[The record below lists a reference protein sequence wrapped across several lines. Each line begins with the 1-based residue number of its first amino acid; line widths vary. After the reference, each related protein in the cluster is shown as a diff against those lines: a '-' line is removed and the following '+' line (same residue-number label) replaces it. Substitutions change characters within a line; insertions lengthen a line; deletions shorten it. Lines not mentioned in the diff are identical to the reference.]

1 MATQHAQPIVRLIEE
16 LARLPGV
23 GAKTA
28 SRLAMHILRSSREDA
43 ENLARA
49 ILEVKEKI
57 RLCSLCFNLT
67 DQDSCRICQD
77 PRRDGEVICV
87 VSGPEDLMALEKS
100 GSFRGLYHLLHG
112 VLSPL
117 EGVGPKDLRIGELL
131 SRLQGGKVKEV
142 ILATNP
148 SVEGEATAQ
157 YLSQIIKPLGV
168 RVTRI
173 ARGVPMG
180 GDLQYIDR
188 VTLSKSLEN
197 RSPL

>member
-1 MATQHAQPIVRLIEE
+1 MATQHAQPITRLIEE
-16 LARLPGV
+16 LTKLPGV

-49 ILEVKEKI
+49 IREVKEKI

-67 DQDSCRICQD
+67 DQDPCRICQD
-77 PRRDGEVICV
+77 PKRDGEVICV
-87 VSGPEDLMALEKS
+87 VSGPEDLMAVEKS
-100 GSFRGLYHLLHG
+100 GSFRGIYHVLHG

-117 EGVGPKDLRIGELL
+117 EGVGPQDLRIGELL
-131 SRLQGGKVKEV
+131 ARLQGGQVKEV

-180 GDLQYIDR
+180 GDLQYIDQ

>member
-1 MATQHAQPIVRLIEE
+1 MATQHAQPITRLIEE
-16 LARLPGV
+16 LTRLPGV

-67 DQDSCRICQD
+67 DQDPCRFCQD
-77 PRRDGEVICV
+77 PRRDGEIICV
-87 VSGPEDLMALEKS
+87 ISGPEDLMAVEKS
-100 GSFRGLYHLLHG
+100 GSFRGLYHVLHG

-117 EGVGPKDLRIGELL
+117 EGVTPKDLRIGELL

-180 GDLQYIDR
+180 GDLQYIDQ

>member
-1 MATQHAQPIVRLIEE
+1 MPIQHAQPISRLIQE
-16 LARLPGV
+16 LTKLPGI
-23 GAKTA
+23 GEKTA
-28 SRLAMHILRSSREDA
+28 SRLAMHILRASKEDA
-43 ENLARA
+43 EGLARS

-57 RLCSLCFNLT
+57 RLCSQCFNLT
-67 DQDSCRICQD
+67 EQDPCRICQD
-77 PRRDGEVICV
+77 PRRNGEVICV

-100 GSFRGLYHLLHG
+100 GSFRGLYHVLHG

-117 EGVGPKDLRIGELL
+117 EGVGPKDLRVSELL

-142 ILATNP
+142 IVATNP

-157 YLSQIIKPLGV
+157 YLSQIIKPLSI

-180 GDLQYIDR
+180 GDLQYIDAI
-188 VTLSKSLEN
+188 TLSKSLEN
-197 RSPL
+197 RNPL

>member
-1 MATQHAQPIVRLIEE
+1 MGPQHAQPISRLIQE
-16 LARLPGV
+16 LTKLPGV

-43 ENLARA
+43 ENLAGA

-67 DQDSCRICQD
+67 DQDPCRICQD

-100 GSFRGLYHLLHG
+100 GSFRGLYHVLHG

-117 EGVGPKDLRIGELL
+117 EGVGPKDLRISELL

-157 YLSQIIKPLGV
+157 YLSQIIKPLGI

-180 GDLQYIDR
+180 GDLQYIDEA
-188 VTLSKSLEN
+188 TLSKSLEN
-197 RSPL
+197 RSPM

>member
-1 MATQHAQPIVRLIEE
+1 MATQHAQPIARLIEE
-16 LARLPGV
+16 LTRLPGV

-67 DQDSCRICQD
+67 DQDPCRICQD

-100 GSFRGLYHLLHG
+100 GSFRGRYHVLHG

-157 YLSQIIKPLGV
+157 YLSQIIKPLNV

-180 GDLQYIDR
+180 GDLQYIDQ

>member
-1 MATQHAQPIVRLIEE
+1 MSIQHAQPISRLIQE
-16 LARLPGV
+16 LTKLPGV
-23 GAKTA
+23 GEKTA
-28 SRLAMHILRSSREDA
+28 SRLAMHILRASKEDA
-43 ENLARA
+43 ESLARA

-67 DQDSCRICQD
+67 DQDPCRICQD
-77 PRRDGEVICV
+77 PKRDGEVICV

-100 GSFRGLYHLLHG
+100 GSFRGLYHVLQG

-117 EGVGPKDLRIGELL
+117 EGVGPRDLRISELL
-131 SRLQGGKVKEV
+131 SRLRGGRVKEV

-157 YLSQIIKPLGV
+157 YLSQNIKPLGI

-180 GDLQYIDR
+180 GDLQYIDE

-197 RSPL
+197 RSPI

>member
-1 MATQHAQPIVRLIEE
+1 MAIQHAQPISRLIQE
-16 LARLPGV
+16 LTKLPGV
-23 GAKTA
+23 GEKTA
-28 SRLAMHILRSSREDA
+28 SRLAMHILRVSREDA
-43 ENLARA
+43 ESLARA

-57 RLCSLCFNLT
+57 RPCSLCFNLT
-67 DQDSCRICQD
+67 DQDPCRICRD
-77 PRRDGEVICV
+77 PKRDGEVICV
-87 VSGPEDLMALEKS
+87 VSGPEDLIALEKS
-100 GSFRGLYHLLHG
+100 GGFRGLYHVLHG

-117 EGVGPKDLRIGELL
+117 EGVGPKDLRISELL
-131 SRLQGGKVKEV
+131 SRLRGEKVKEV

-157 YLSQIIKPLGV
+157 YLSQIIKPLGI

-180 GDLQYIDR
+180 GDLQYIDE

-197 RSPL
+197 RSPI

>member
-1 MATQHAQPIVRLIEE
+1 MTTQHAQPITRLIQE
-16 LARLPGV
+16 LTKLPGV

-43 ENLARA
+43 ESLARA

-67 DQDSCRICQD
+67 DQDPCRICQD
-77 PRRDGEVICV
+77 PRRDREVICV
-87 VSGPEDLMALEKS
+87 VSGPEDLMALERS
-100 GSFRGLYHLLHG
+100 GSFRGLYHVLHG

-117 EGVGPKDLRIGELL
+117 EGVGPKDLRINELL
-131 SRLQGGKVKEV
+131 SRLQGDRIKEV

-157 YLSQIIKPLGV
+157 YLSQIIKPLGM

-180 GDLQYIDR
+180 GDLQYIDE

>member
-16 LARLPGV
+16 LTRLPGV

-43 ENLARA
+43 ESLARA

-67 DQDSCRICQD
+67 DQDPCRICQD

-100 GSFRGLYHLLHG
+100 GSFRGLYHVLHG

-117 EGVGPKDLRIGELL
+117 EGVTPKDLRIGELL

-180 GDLQYIDR
+180 GDLQYIDQ

>member
-1 MATQHAQPIVRLIEE
+1 MEHAQPISRLIQE
-16 LARLPGV
+16 LTKLPGV
-23 GAKTA
+23 GEKTA
-28 SRLAMHILRSSREDA
+28 FRLAMHILRASKEDGKS
-43 ENLARA
+43 LARA

-57 RLCSLCFNLT
+57 RLCSQCFNLT
-67 DQDSCRICQD
+67 DQDPCRICQD
-77 PRRDGEVICV
+77 PRRSGEVICV

-100 GSFRGLYHLLHG
+100 GGFRGLYHVLHG

-117 EGVGPKDLRIGELL
+117 EGVGPKDLRVSELL

-142 ILATNP
+142 IVATNP

-157 YLSQIIKPLGV
+157 YLSQIIKPLSI

-180 GDLQYIDR
+180 GDLQYIDAI
-188 VTLSKSLEN
+188 TLSKSLEN
-197 RSPL
+197 RNPL

>member
-1 MATQHAQPIVRLIEE
+1 MATQQAQPIARLVEE
-16 LARLPGV
+16 LTRLPGI
-23 GAKTA
+23 GGKTA

-67 DQDSCRICQD
+67 DQDPCRICQD

-87 VSGPEDLMALEKS
+87 VSGPEDLMAVEKS
-100 GSFRGLYHLLHG
+100 GSFRGLYHVLHG

-157 YLSQIIKPLGV
+157 YLSQIIKPLNV

-180 GDLQYIDR
+180 GDLQYIDQ

-197 RSPL
+197 RSLM

>member
-1 MATQHAQPIVRLIEE
+1 MPVQHAQPISRLIQE
-16 LARLPGV
+16 LTKLPGV
-23 GAKTA
+23 GEKTA
-28 SRLAMHILRSSREDA
+28 SRLALHILRASKEDA
-43 ENLARA
+43 EGLARA

-57 RLCSLCFNLT
+57 HLCSQCFNLT
-67 DQDSCRICQD
+67 DQDPCRICRD
-77 PRRDGEVICV
+77 PRRNSEVLCV
-87 VSGPEDLMALEKS
+87 LSGPEDLIALEKS
-100 GSFRGLYHLLHG
+100 GSFRGLYHVLHG

-117 EGVGPKDLRIGELL
+117 EGVGPKDLKINELL

-142 ILATNP
+142 IVATNP

-157 YLSQIIKPLGV
+157 YLSQIIKPLGI

-180 GDLQYIDR
+180 GDLQYMDE

>member
-1 MATQHAQPIVRLIEE
+1 MTVQHAQPIGRLIQE
-16 LARLPGV
+16 LSKLPGI
-23 GAKTA
+23 GEKTA
-28 SRLAMHILRSSREDA
+28 SRLAMHILRAAKEDA
-43 ENLARA
+43 QGLAKA

-57 RLCSLCFNLT
+57 RFCSQCFNLT
-67 DQDSCRICQD
+67 DQDPCRVCQD
-77 PRRDGEVICV
+77 PKRNREILCV
-87 VSGPEDLMALEKS
+87 VSSPEDLIALERS
-100 GSFRGLYHLLHG
+100 WGFRGLYHVLHG

-117 EGVGPKDLRIGELL
+117 EGVGPKDLRLSELL
-131 SRLQGGKVKEV
+131 SRLQGGEVKEV
-142 ILATNP
+142 ILATSP

-157 YLSQIIKPLGV
+157 YLSQIIKPMNV

-180 GDLQYIDR
+180 GDLQYIDE

>member
-1 MATQHAQPIVRLIEE
+1 MTTQHAQPITRLIQE
-16 LARLPGV
+16 LTKLPGV
-23 GAKTA
+23 GAKSA
-28 SRLAMHILRSSREDA
+28 SRLAMHILRSSWEDA
-43 ENLARA
+43 ESLARA
-49 ILEVKEKI
+49 ILEVREKI

-67 DQDSCRICQD
+67 DQDPCRICQD

-87 VSGPEDLMALEKS
+87 VSGPEDLMALERS
-100 GSFRGLYHLLHG
+100 GSFRGLYHVLHG

-117 EGVGPKDLRIGELL
+117 EGVGPKDLRINELL
-131 SRLQGGKVKEV
+131 SRLQGDRIKEV

-157 YLSQIIKPLGV
+157 YLSQIIKPLGM

-180 GDLQYIDR
+180 GDLQYIDEI
-188 VTLSKSLEN
+188 TLSKSLEN

>member
-1 MATQHAQPIVRLIEE
+1 MSLQHAQPISRLIQE
-16 LARLPGV
+16 LARLPGI
-23 GAKTA
+23 GEKTA
-28 SRLAMHILRSSREDA
+28 SRLALYILRSSRESA
-43 ENLARA
+43 EALARA

-57 RLCSLCFNLT
+57 HLCRQCFNLT
-67 DQDSCRICQD
+67 DQDLCRICQD
-77 PRRDGEVICV
+77 GRRNQEMVCV
-87 VSGPEDLMALEKS
+87 VSGPEDLMALERS
-100 GSFRGLYHLLHG
+100 GGYQGLYHLLHG

-117 EGVGPKDLRIGELL
+117 EGIGPQDLRIEELL
-131 SRLQGGKVKEV
+131 GRLRGGKIQEV

-157 YLSQIIKPLGV
+157 YLSQVIKPIGV

-180 GDLQYIDR
+180 GDLQYIDQ
-188 VTLSKSLEN
+188 VTLTKSLEN